1 MELWDA
7 YKEDGTKAGYNL
19 VRGEVIPKGLF
30 HLVSEII
37 VRHEDGM
44 FLLMQRDL
52 KKPNYP
58 GLYEASAGGSALAG
72 ESPYDAAIRELK
84 EETGIE
90 TTELEHIYKAMSRN
104 TIYYGYL
111 CKTNCDKDSIKL
123 QQGETISY
131 LWMTEEKFFEFI
143 ESDKYVQKHKERISG
158 YLDTIR

>member
-1 MELWDA
+1 
-7 YKEDGTKAGYNL
+7 
-19 VRGEVIPKGLF
+19 
-30 HLVSEII
+30 
-37 VRHEDGM
+37 
-44 FLLMQRDL
+44 
-52 KKPNYP
+52 
-58 GLYEASAGGSALAG
+58 LAG

-143 ESDKYVQKHKERISG
+143 ESDKYVQKHKERIRG
-158 YLDTIR
+158 YLDKIR